1 MEDPMSEFLR
11 TAMQGVQN
19 WVSQNATH
27 YLSVAIPK
35 ERTDT
40 NDDDAPLVPYQ
51 SYVRFWL
58 SEMFLTQN
66 VSWFREWC
74 PAVHASVQLNYG
86 GQPSVRFDKVAGLPE
101 ELQSK
106 GVVLNFGLTELM
118 PYNGGTVEMTAGLLA
133 IPMKQSPYVSTAI
146 KVISDF
152 AGLVVPPLGTALAIS
167 KKVATGIE
175 QFMNVSGGQVHVGIH
190 QSFNSEGG
198 GGGHN
203 LRPGYIAVILA
214 SEDQV
219 PSDSLL
225 VKRDRLWSNHKGES
239 KPLEGYDYMLFRV
252 EGRKERDD
260 WRLRDIQ
267 EPIDFAVQAWLK
279 GNEEEA
285 KAFTVTALTAAYR
298 SADLAVHDRRRV
310 IQAIKAEL
318 QQIQDQ
324 GLGIRQDE
332 NSDLNNM
339 MDRQAIDLKKA
350 LQMPPITITEA
361 LEGQLS

>member
-1 MEDPMSEFLR
+1 V
-11 TAMQGVQN
+11 QGVKG
-19 WVSQNATH
+19 WITQNATH
-27 YLSVAIPK
+27 FLSVAIPK

-40 NDDDAPLVPYQ
+40 NYDDAPLVPYQ

-58 SEMFLTQN
+58 SEMFLTKN

-86 GQPSVRFDKVAGLPE
+86 GQPSVRFDKVASLPE
-101 ELQSK
+101 ELQAK

-133 IPMKQSPYVSTAI
+133 IPMKQSPYVTTAI

-152 AGLVVPPLGTALAIS
+152 ASLVAPPLGTALAIS

-175 QFMNVSGGQVHVGIH
+175 QFMNVSGGQVHLGMH

-198 GGGHN
+198 GGANN
-203 LRPGYIAVILA
+203 LKPGYIAVILA
-214 SEDQV
+214 SYNQVEEDRLIV
-219 PSDSLL
+219 
-225 VKRDRLWSNHKGES
+225 RGDRLWYNYNGDN
-239 KPLEGYDYMLFRV
+239 KPFEGYDYMLFRV

-260 WRLRDIQ
+260 WRLKDIQ
-267 EPIDFAVQAWLK
+267 EPTDNAVQAWLK

-310 IQAIKAEL
+310 IQAINAEL

-324 GLGIRQDE
+324 GLGLQQDE
-332 NSDLNNM
+332 NSDLNFM
-339 MDRQAIDLKKA
+339 MDRQAIEINKA
-350 LQMPPITITEA
+350 LQLPPISLREA
-361 LEGQLS
+361 LEGQFN

>member
-1 MEDPMSEFLR
+1 MKEFLNSI
-11 TAMQGVQN
+11 AQGVMGWIN
-19 WVSQNATH
+19 QNATH
-27 YLSVAIPK
+27 YLSVAIPR

-40 NDDDAPLVPYQ
+40 EYDDTPLAPYH

-58 SEMFLTQN
+58 SEMFLTKN
-66 VSWFREWC
+66 VAWFREWC

-86 GQPSVRFDKVAGLPE
+86 GQPSVRFDKVASLPE

-118 PYNGGTVEMTAGLLA
+118 PYNGGTVELTAGLLA
-133 IPMKQSPYVSTAI
+133 IPTKQSPYASTAI

-152 AGLVVPPLGTALAIS
+152 AGLVAPPLGTALAIS

-175 QFMNVSGGQVHVGIH
+175 QFMNVSGGQVHVGMH
-190 QSFNSEGG
+190 QSFNAEGG
-198 GGGHN
+198 GGAHN

-214 SEDQV
+214 SHDEI
-219 PSDSLL
+219 
-225 VKRDRLWSNHKGES
+225 KEDRLTVKGDRLCYEGS
-239 KPLEGYDYMLFRV
+239 PLDGYDYMLFRV

-260 WRLRDIQ
+260 WRLKDIQ
-267 EPIDFAVQAWLK
+267 EPIDNAVQAWLK

-318 QQIQDQ
+318 QQIQEP
-324 GLGIRQDE
+324 GLGLAADE
-332 NSDLNNM
+332 NSDLNYM
-339 MDRQAIDLKKA
+339 MERQAIDLRRSMQ
-350 LQMPPITITEA
+350 LEPITFREA
-361 LEGQLS
+361 LEGRLS